1 MSIARGMVLQRRRG
15 AALLLAVLSPTLL
28 LTGCLGDQLRP
39 LPGLNQR
46 LSQLGNGHDPVLSGR
61 WLALIAGQQ
70 GRQQVQLIDLE
81 RGLPVPLIG
90 LNRPDSQPLS
100 VAVDLSGERL
110 VVVRQREDRTELV
123 LHRRTL
129 MATERLPIEPAGVPR
144 QISLSADGRLLAV
157 EVSRGGIWQVDL
169 LELP

>member
-1 MSIARGMVLQRRRG
+1 MNFTRGTGLRRRHGVDLLLG
-15 AALLLAVLSPTLL
+15 ALSPILLLA
-28 LTGCLGDQLRP
+28 GCLGDQLRP

-46 LSQLGNGHDPVLSGR
+46 LSQLGSSHDPALSGR

-70 GRQQVQLIDLE
+70 GRQQVQLVDLE

-90 LNRPDSQPLS
+90 LNRPDSQPLT

-123 LHRRTL
+123 LHRRSL
-129 MATERLPIEPAGVPR
+129 MATERLPVEPAGVPR
-144 QISLSADGRLLAV
+144 RISLSADGRLLAV
-157 EVSRGGIWQVDL
+157 EVSRGGLWQVDL